1 MLVILQ
7 KLHLKAI
14 KKNKN
19 LEYQMKKGGKLNNKI
34 SENFILNQHSVA
46 EFLTDIF
53 DLMKNS
59 KFKL

>member
-1 MLVILQ
+1 
-7 KLHLKAI
+7 
-14 KKNKN
+14 
-19 LEYQMKKGGKLNNKI
+19 MKKGGKVNKQI

-59 KFKL
+59 EFKL